1 MKTRNAGV
9 PQRER
14 IRLMCQSAM
23 FMALIALT
31 GAFSIPA
38 GMAHIYLTDV
48 FVCTAALLLPPVYGC
63 AAGALGAFLGDM
75 MFYPQAMLVTL
86 ITRFAQCLVIETAR
100 AKLLRGH
107 RTAAR
112 VLAAALGAVI
122 MVCGY
127 TLGHMLMYGAAETAF
142 VTYVLPQVLQAAFG
156 AFVGTVLCTVYRLGR
171 RMSRY
176 GA

>member
-1 MKTRNAGV
+1 MKTRDTGV

-14 IRLMCQSAM
+14 IRLMCVSAM
-23 FMALIALT
+23 FMALIAVT

-38 GMAHIYLTDV
+38 GIAHIYLTDV
-48 FVCTAALLLPPVYGC
+48 FVCTAALLLPPAYGC
-63 AAGALGAFLGDM
+63 AAGALGAFIGDLV
-75 MFYPQAMLVTL
+75 FYPQAMLVTL
-86 ITRFAQCLVIETAR
+86 ITRFVQCLVIEAAR
-100 AKLLRGH
+100 HSLLRGR

-112 VLAAALGAVI
+112 ALSAGLGAAV

-127 TLGHMLMYGAAETAF
+127 TLGHTVMYGAAETAF
-142 VTYVLPQVLQAAFG
+142 VTYVLPQVIQAVFG
-156 AFVGTVLCTVYRLGR
+156 ACAGVILCTVYKLGR